1 LNVLNARLY
10 RTCWLVAGVALV
22 VALLTLESPDRGPTP
37 AMPAS
42 LDGAS
47 TLELT
52 EYLGGVAPSRPAGSE
67 ADLSAARV
75 VQNQFAQL
83 PGMGGKVQTQ
93 EFEVR
98 AGGRRVALQ
107 NVYLAV
113 PGESGGG
120 TRGGVLVVAPRDTPP
135 GVQAGVSSTA
145 IMLRLA
151 RQSVTTRHLR
161 PHLFVSTDGNTL
173 GQSGMRWFLHTFS
186 SFPISSV
193 IVLDGLGDAEGD
205 RVHVWSRGMNNSQ
218 SLELARL
225 AAESITRAGGRPE
238 AVPGLANQL
247 LRLAV
252 PQTFGD
258 QGAVVAED
266 IPSVTLSGRSDSP
279 LHDGPAPTEARL
291 QLTANAAADLLAVLD
306 QPDVVASP
314 DTGIALAGRVVRPTV
329 GRLALLL
336 LMLPVLV
343 LAVDALARG
352 RREGASLRAGMR
364 ATRARMIPGLV
375 ALFAAHLLVL
385 FGVWPATAA
394 GAPPQ
399 PGDVP
404 LSWAGALGVV
414 VVAGVFLLAWRGA
427 LRGARRPV
435 PGEGPA
441 ALLVLSVLLVL
452 LWLLSPF
459 ALLLVL
465 PAAHAMLL
473 ASAAERVWQVRT
485 LIGVGLLPLL
495 ILAVSIAGTL
505 DSNPLSATWYLIETA
520 AAGARGAT
528 GPLLGLLIAGALWSL
543 AAFATDRAREIADPG
558 GAARRRRPRVRLQ
571 IERVPVGRRRRTRR

>member
-1 LNVLNARLY
+1 MLNARLY

-37 AMPAS
+37 ALPAS

-52 EYLGGVAPSRPAGSE
+52 EYLGGVAPTRPAGSE

-83 PGMGGKVQTQ
+83 PGMGGRVQTQ
-93 EFEVR
+93 EFEAR
-98 AGGRRVALQ
+98 ADGRRVSLQ
-107 NVYLAV
+107 NVFLAV

-120 TRGGVLVVAPRDTPP
+120 TRGGVVVVAPRDTPP
-135 GVQAGVSSTA
+135 GVSAGVSSTA

-173 GQSGMRWFLHTFS
+173 GQAGMRWFLHTFS

-193 IVLDGLGDAEGD
+193 IVLDGVGDAAGD
-205 RVHVWSRGMNNSQ
+205 RVHVWSRGMDNSQ
-218 SLELARL
+218 SIELARR
-225 AAESITRAGGRPE
+225 AEESIRRAGGRPE
-238 AVPGLANQL
+238 AIPGLGNQL

-258 QGAVVAED
+258 QGAAAAAG

-279 LHDGPAPTEARL
+279 LRAGPAPTEARL
-291 QLTANAAADLLAVLD
+291 ELTASAAADLLAVLD

-314 DTGIALAGRVVRPTV
+314 DTSIALAGRVVRPTV
-329 GRLALLL
+329 ARLALLL
-336 LMLPVLV
+336 LTLPILV
-343 LAVDALARG
+343 LAVDALART
-352 RREGASLRAGMR
+352 RRERGSLRVGMR

-385 FGVWPATAA
+385 FGVWPGTAA

-404 LSWAGALGVV
+404 LSLVGILGALAVV
-414 VVAGVFLLAWRGA
+414 GVFLLACRGA
-427 LRGARRPV
+427 LRRAPRHSAA
-435 PGEGPA
+435 EGPA
-441 ALLVLSVLLVL
+441 ALLVLSLLL
-452 LWLLSPF
+452 AILWLVSPF

-465 PAAHAMLL
+465 PAAHALL
-473 ASAAERVWQVRT
+473 VSTAAERVWQVRA
-485 LIGVGLLPLL
+485 LIAVGLLPLL

-505 DSNPLSATWYLIETA
+505 DGNPLSAAWYLVETT

-528 GPLLGLLIAGALWSL
+528 GPLLGALIAGALWSM
-543 AAFATDRAREIADPG
+543 AAYATDRAREIADPTG
-558 GAARRRRPRVRLQ
+558 GVRRRPRVSLR
-571 IERVPVGRRRRTRR
+571 IERVPVGRRRRRR